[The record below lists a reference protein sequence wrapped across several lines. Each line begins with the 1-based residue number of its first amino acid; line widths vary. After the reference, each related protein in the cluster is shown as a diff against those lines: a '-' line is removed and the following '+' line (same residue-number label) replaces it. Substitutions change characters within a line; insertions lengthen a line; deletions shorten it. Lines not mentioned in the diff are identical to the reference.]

1 MPLLPCAPRLKES
14 QVAVRV
20 KTLPLTKMGSSS
32 FMRRTSAQAGRLSRG
47 RRNSTVPNRG
57 MVSACAGRA
66 PKRPARKTAKQTMV
80 HAIRCGRMT
89 GDRREDRAGGDTGGK
104 RTGNMKNRR
113 KADVWGPG
121 DELLYCVG
129 AALVEIRKAKYR
141 CRNSS
146 VLERV
151 WKLIYQ

>member
-1 MPLLPCAPRLKES
+1 MPLLPCAPCLKES

-57 MVSACAGRA
+57 MEAACAGRM
-66 PKRPARKTAKQTMV
+66 PNRQTRKMARQAEM

-89 GDRREDRAGGDTGGK
+89 GDRRGDRAGQDMGTE
-104 RTGNMKNRR
+104 RTGNMEKPPE
-113 KADVWGPG
+113 G
-121 DELLYCVG
+121 
-129 AALVEIRKAKYR
+129 
-141 CRNSS
+141 
-146 VLERV
+146 
-151 WKLIYQ
+151 